1 MSEIYSKYV
10 TINASLFVLS
20 TFSNRPRQTT
30 TTTTVMMMMMCNGS
44 KNKIKLYFVLVS
56 LMATIGA
63 CDKTPVNHH
72 LSTEPRHLMK
82 AEESTTSDKLL
93 QIRQLVRSLIFEWN
107 FGGESEIEGNNFK
120 PFCSA
125 FQSYILVRCH

>member
-1 MSEIYSKYV
+1 M
-10 TINASLFVLS
+10 
-20 TFSNRPRQTT
+20 
-30 TTTTVMMMMMCNGS
+30 MMMMMCNGS

-63 CDKTPVNHH
+63 CNMTAVNHH

-82 AEESTTSDKLL
+82 AEELTASEKLL
-93 QIRQLVRSLIFEWN
+93 QIRQLVRSLIFDWN

-125 FQSYILVRCH
+125 FQSYMSVRCH